1 MRFSDSLEVRTGAA
15 RHRPCVTPPVM
26 TASHVDARGL
36 RRQDSPAHRPRLNAA
51 RGTASTGGSGT
62 GLMNLADTART
73 ATQGF
78 GDPVRT
84 IRIPIGIG
92 SQRPDQ
98 DIEITR
104 EIVSS
109 VCPAFDPASDR
120 GRAAQRRSGAAFG
133 RSGPL
138 NAVNAAVN
146 QMDQVTPH
154 NGVVAEASA
163 TAMHPSRQDTENM
176 VRLNSNVR
184 KAGSTSVATARG
196 PAPSAGQ
203 VFWKEGAGHDL

>member
-26 TASHVDARGL
+26 TASPVDARGL

-51 RGTASTGGSGT
+51 RGTASTGCSGT

-84 IRIPIGIG
+84 IRIPIGFG

-98 DIEITR
+98 DIELTR
-104 EIVSS
+104 EIVPS
-109 VCPAFDPASDR
+109 VCPVFDPASDR
-120 GRAAQRRSGAAFG
+120 GLAAPRRSGDAFG

-154 NGVVAEASA
+154 NGVVAEAST
-163 TAMHPSRQDTENM
+163 TAMHPSRQDTENV

-184 KAGSTSVATARG
+184 KAGSRPVATARG

-203 VFWKEGAGHDL
+203 MFWKEGAGHDL

>member
-15 RHRPCVTPPVM
+15 RHRPCVTPPAMM
-26 TASHVDARGL
+26 TSPVEARGL
-36 RRQDSPAHRPRLNAA
+36 RRQPSPAHRPRLNAA

-62 GLMNLADTART
+62 DLMSVADTARP
-73 ATQGF
+73 ATQSF
-78 GDPVRT
+78 GDAGRT
-84 IRIPIGIG
+84 IRSPVGCV

-98 DIEITR
+98 DIELTR
-104 EIVSS
+104 EIFSS
-109 VCPAFDPASDR
+109 ACPVFDPVSDR
-120 GRAAQRRSGAAFG
+120 GRPAPRRSGAAFG

-146 QMDQVTPH
+146 QMDQVTTH
-154 NGVVAEASA
+154 NGAVAEASA
-163 TAMHPSRQDTENM
+163 TAMHPSRQDTENV

-184 KAGSTSVATARG
+184 KAGSTPVATARG

-203 VFWKEGAGHDL
+203 MFWKEGAGHDL